1 MKLLVVYNNDFF
13 FAVFSALFYSI
24 VTSSPVAIEM
34 IDMSN
39 HSILAIPSS
48 LHIVCLAL

>member
-1 MKLLVVYNNDFF
+1 MKVLVVYNLFF
-13 FAVFSALFYSI
+13 FTVFSVLFYII